1 MEPIRPN
8 GMVERLRAIL
18 DLPDP
23 PATYGQAK
31 PGRSTG
37 HSLRLAALQNRRSRS
52 RCLPDPLRRRLL
64 DLGA

>member
-8 GMVERLRAIL
+8 GMVERLTAIL

-37 HSLRLAALQNRRSRS
+37 DALRLAGLQDRRSRP
-52 RCLPDPLRRRLL
+52 RRMADRLRGRLL
-64 DLGA
+64 DVGA